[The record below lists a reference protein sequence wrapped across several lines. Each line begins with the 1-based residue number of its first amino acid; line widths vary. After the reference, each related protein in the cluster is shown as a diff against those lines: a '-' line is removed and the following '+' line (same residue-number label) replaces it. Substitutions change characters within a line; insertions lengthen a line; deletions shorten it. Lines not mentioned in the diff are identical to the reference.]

1 VSFPAAAS
9 KALRDSQLRRN
20 LRNATSTI
28 REKRAAVVGEVPD
41 WAALRAAGRAV
52 KDSTLAA
59 LDAHL
64 TRFESAVISAGGVV
78 HWASDGTEACAI
90 VADIARS
97 HGVSEVVKV
106 KSIVTDEIRLNEM
119 LAAAGVRAVETDLAE
134 LIVQLAGDTQS
145 HILVPAIHKNR
156 AEIREL
162 FARELDLPGLADDPE
177 ALAEAARL
185 HLRRKFLSARMGVSG
200 ANFAVA
206 ETGTVCVVES
216 EGNGRMCTTL
226 PEVLVT
232 VMGIEKLVPSWRD
245 MEVFLQLLPRSSTG
259 ERMNPYTSFWTG
271 VAPGDGPREFHL
283 VLLDNGRTGVLA
295 DQVGRQALRCIRCSA
310 CLNVCPVYTRT
321 GGHAYESVYPGP
333 IGAILTPQ
341 LHGLREGRSLPW
353 ASSLCGACYEVC
365 PVEIEI
371 PKVLVHLR
379 ARITES
385 EPGWKPE
392 KAAMRGLYR
401 VFRSRRAFEAAQ
413 RAAPR
418 AMRFPWLL
426 PAWTSMRDLPEPP
439 AETFRQWWRR
449 ERGGGPGEPP
459 QHASLMAAAPAAP
472 ARAPAGD
479 ARTRILSHIR
489 DALAGQPPPEEPERA
504 YRRRSERS
512 RAETVAL
519 FAERAGEYTATV
531 HRVAE
536 HELPRA
542 LAELAAGR
550 RLAVPADLPGE
561 WRAAVGVTD
570 ALEDADGAL
579 TGCALAIA
587 ETGTIVLDGGAAQ
600 GSRALTLVP
609 DYHLCVVRSDQIVD
623 LVPEAVERLE
633 PAVAAGR
640 PLTFVSGPSATSDIE
655 LNRVE
660 GVHGPRTLDIV
671 VAGIT
676 TGMAERHKVGMLL
689 LHPGTERDEEARRQL
704 AEALRDGEVG
714 EADELGVFEVALDAD
729 DAEDAL
735 RRVWDAVAA
744 SGTDDHIVFLEHPD
758 LPDHWRLRSGS
769 PASPP

>member
-1 VSFPAAAS
+1 VSFPAAARE
-9 KALRDSQLRRN
+9 ALRDSQLRRN

-28 REKRAAVVGEVPD
+28 REKRAAVVGELPD

-59 LDAHL
+59 LDSQLLRLEA
-64 TRFESAVISAGGVV
+64 AVISAGGVV
-78 HWASDGTEACAI
+78 HWASDGNEACSI
-90 VADIARS
+90 VGDIARS
-97 HGVSEVVKV
+97 HGIDEIVKV
-106 KSIVTDEIRLNEM
+106 KSIATDEIGLNEA
-119 LAAAGVRAVETDLAE
+119 LAADGVRAVETDLAE

-162 FARELDLPGLADDPE
+162 FARELDLPGLGDDPE

-271 VAPGDGPREFHL
+271 VTPGDGPREFHL
-283 VLLDNGRTGVLA
+283 VLLDNGRTRVLA

-310 CLNVCPVYTRT
+310 CLNVCPVYSRT

-341 LHGLREGRSLPW
+341 LHGLRDGRSLPW

-379 ARITES
+379 ARVTET
-385 EPGWKPE
+385 EPRWKPE

-401 VFRSRRAFEAAQ
+401 AFASRRAFEAAQ
-413 RAAPR
+413 RAARP
-418 AMRFPWLL
+418 AARFPWLL
-426 PAWTSMRDLPEPP
+426 PAWTATRDLPEPP

-449 ERGGGPGEPP
+449 ERGAGRREPP
-459 QHASLMAAAPAAP
+459 ERASRSRAARAAPE
-472 ARAPAGD
+472 RAPAGD
-479 ARTRILSHIR
+479 ARTRVLTRIR
-489 DALAGQPPPEEPERA
+489 QAIAGQPPPEEPERA

-536 HELPRA
+536 PELPRA
-542 LAELAAGR
+542 LGELAAGR
-550 RLAVPADLPGE
+550 RLAVPRDLPGE

-600 GSRALTLVP
+600 GPRALTLVP

-676 TGMAERHKVGMLL
+676 TGMAERHRVGMLL

-714 EADELGVFEVALDAD
+714 EADELGVFEVLLDAD
-729 DAEDAL
+729 STEDAL

-769 PASPP
+769 PATG